1 MFRKGGNVGNGI
13 MSGITDR
20 VQAQSGYPNPV
31 LDTLQSET
39 IETAQAPSIGV
50 DIGQPKTTAEYI
62 EELKAGAGEYGGMDP
77 LTSFLL
83 TAGPSVAGATGFADA
98 FKDYNQLLNNC
109 LKMQRLKLNTIEI

>member
-20 VQAQSGYPNPV
+20 VQAQQGYPNPV
-31 LDTLQSET
+31 LDTLQS
-39 IETAQAPSIGV
+39 ETAQAPSIGV

-98 FKDYNQLLNNC
+98 VADYNQLLNN
-109 LKMQRLKLNTIEI
+109 